1 MKKGISKLTKSKI
14 MTYSFIA
21 MFFIVGACSV
31 STYFVGN
38 VTKYWLY
45 FITSNY
51 ASILTFF
58 IAALN
63 LSVLILFDPNR
74 KLKIIGIITLIG
86 ITLICGLIFINLAL
100 PLDRDIYAMITRSY
114 SEVNGPVV
122 ASRLKHIDTKLTIR
136 NIKPTDTELTIHDI
150 KRNENITITFFNQS
164 SSAFKVGANINVKYL
179 PHSHMG
185 ISYLYTNE
193 SFISKN
199 PFSCNKNSHYK

>member
-14 MTYSFIA
+14 MPYSFIA

-51 ASILTFF
+51 ASILTFL

-63 LSVLILFDPNR
+63 LSLLILLDPNR
-74 KLKIIGIITLIG
+74 KQKIIGIITLIG

-122 ASRLKHIDTKLTIR
+122 ASRLKHADTKFTIR
-136 NIKPTDTELTIHDI
+136 GFKQTDTELIIHDT
-150 KRNENITITFFNQS
+150 KRNENITITFFDQS
-164 SSAFKVGANINVKYL
+164 SSAFRVGDNINVKYL

-185 ISYLYTNE
+185 ISYFYTYE
-193 SFISKN
+193 SFIIKN
-199 PFSCNKNSHYK
+199 PFSFNID

>member
-1 MKKGISKLTKSKI
+1 MKKNIRKLGKSKI
-14 MTYSFIA
+14 MPYSFIV
-21 MFFIVGACSV
+21 ITLLV
-31 STYFVGN
+31 STCAVATYFVGN

-45 FITSNY
+45 FIISNY

-63 LSVLILFDPNR
+63 LIILILLDLNR
-74 KLKIIGIITLIG
+74 KQKIIGIITLIG

-100 PLDRDIYAMITRSY
+100 PLDRDIYAMITKSY

-122 ASRLKHIDTKLTIR
+122 ASRLKNPNTKLTIR
-136 NIKPTDTELTIHDI
+136 NIKPIDTELTIHDI

-199 PFSCNKNSHYK
+199 PFSLLQP

>member
-1 MKKGISKLTKSKI
+1 MKKGAIKLTKSEI
-14 MTYSFIA
+14 IRYSFITTIL
-21 MFFIVGACSV
+21 IVGACSV
-31 STYFVGN
+31 GTHFVGN

-45 FITSNY
+45 FITTNY
-51 ASILTFF
+51 AFILTFL

-63 LSVLILFDPNR
+63 LSILILFDINR

-86 ITLICGLIFINLAL
+86 IILIWGLIFINLAL

-122 ASRLKHIDTKLTIR
+122 AASLKHTDPKLLIR
-136 NIKPTDTELTIHDI
+136 NLKQTDTELTIHDI
-150 KRNENITITFFNQS
+150 KRNENITITFFDQS
-164 SSAFKVGANINVKYL
+164 SSAFRLGDNINVKYL

-185 ISYLYTNE
+185 ISYFYTNE

-199 PFSCNKNSHYK
+199 PFSLLQP

>member
-1 MKKGISKLTKSKI
+1 MKKSISKSTKSKI
-14 MTYSFIA
+14 LLYSFIA
-21 MFFIVGACSV
+21 MAFLVGACSAG
-31 STYFVGN
+31 THFVGN

-45 FITSNY
+45 FITTNY

-63 LSVLILFDPNR
+63 LSVLILFDINR

-86 ITLICGLIFINLAL
+86 IILIWSLIFINLAL

-122 ASRLKHIDTKLTIR
+122 AASLKHTNTKLTIR
-136 NIKPTDTELTIHDI
+136 NLKQTDTELTIHDI
-150 KRNENITITFFNQS
+150 KRNENITITFFDQS
-164 SSAFKVGANINVKYL
+164 SSAFIVGDNINVKYL

-185 ISYLYTNE
+185 ISYFYTNE
-193 SFISKN
+193 SFTKQSIT
-199 PFSCNKNSHYK
+199 PLI